1 MANRANF
8 KSAFTLIEIL
18 IATALLS
25 IVLIGLYGVLDT
37 QKRSVGIIKENLD
50 KSIDHDRAIMVLYND
65 ILRSDGN
72 ITLKKGERD
81 TLCMQSTRN
90 SLYGLDIAKVCWLV
104 EKEGDTLVRVEG
116 NDYKLPLGLEDKV
129 EVDKVLKGVKLF
141 DITRSKDNIL
151 AVIQEANKEP
161 YSFLLQGIKEPPKPP
176 KKPKKPKKKT
186 PLNEINGTKPNNNG
200 HPNSP
205 NPNSNPNGN
214 ENNNANPNQNPD
226 NPEEPGGAPLF

>member
-1 MANRANF
+1 MAKKAQL

-37 QKRSVGIIKENLD
+37 QKRSVNIIKENLD

-72 ITLKKGERD
+72 ITLRKGERD
-81 TLCMQSTRN
+81 TLCIQSTKN

-141 DITRSKDNIL
+141 DITRSKENIL
-151 AVIQEANKEP
+151 AVIKEANKEP
-161 YSFLLQGIKEPPKPP
+161 YSFLLQGIKQPPKP
-176 KKPKKPKKKT
+176 KHKKPKKKQK
-186 PLNEINGTKPNNNG
+186 PKDNNGTNPPKGTTPNRNN
-200 HPNSP
+200 PP
-205 NPNSNPNGN
+205 TP
-214 ENNNANPNQNPD
+214 
-226 NPEEPGGAPLF
+226 GAPEGMF